1 MTDLECVCW
10 LAAGKDEE
18 SHENREQHSHRA
30 HRTDQEITAH
40 LGRGAALHI
49 WAKGQHCTFGKGQ
62 HCRAALPGGAGGRR
76 KGEIQVEHHCGE
88 SRACFAV

>member
-49 WAKGQHCTFGKGQ
+49 WAKGQHCTFGQ
-62 HCRAALPGGAGGRR
+62 RAALQGSPAWRGRR
-76 KGEIQVEHHCGE
+76 EEEG
-88 SRACFAV
+88 